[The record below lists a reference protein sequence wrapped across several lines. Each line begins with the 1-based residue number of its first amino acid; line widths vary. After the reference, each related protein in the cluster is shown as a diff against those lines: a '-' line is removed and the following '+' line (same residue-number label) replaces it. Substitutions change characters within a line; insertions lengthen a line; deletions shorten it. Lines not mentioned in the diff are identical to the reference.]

1 MEAGVIEIR
10 LLGRFSAR
18 RSGEEIPPTAFGG
31 RLARTLVRLLVTHR
45 GEFVSHDVLADALWP
60 GRLPADPVASL
71 QVLVTRARRAV
82 GDRSLLVTGAG
93 GYSFVAGD
101 RCIVDAEVF
110 EAAVATGRERLAAGQ
125 AGLALRALREAL
137 GRWQGD
143 PLAED
148 AYEDWA
154 QTYRARLTRA
164 HVQALEDAAAAA
176 MAVRD
181 PVQAVALAQEA
192 VTREPLRE
200 SASLLLARALA
211 ASGDSAAALR
221 ALETLRQR
229 WVDELGLDATV
240 EARDLER
247 RILKEEPLGPV
258 VGRPLMR
265 PAPVAF
271 SELAFVG
278 RDAELDA
285 VLTAVSGQATT
296 PAVVSGGP
304 GTGKSRLLHEVAF
317 RSTVPVLS
325 SRAFLPERDEAWGLA
340 RSLLREALSLDVS
353 VAQAL
358 PERTAEALA
367 DILPD
372 LEELRPVAHGLIDPE
387 SRRALALEAGV
398 RIIATVADKG
408 ALLLVDDLQWADAT
422 SLRLIALAMAR
433 TPQLGVVLAHRP
445 EETDADAPPGMF
457 LDDLTIQARAVVHI
471 SLGALSADAVSRL
484 VVDEELVAAIAS
496 ESDGTPLAITE
507 IVRALA
513 ARGVVEQ
520 DLHGR
525 WATRAGDTAPVAR
538 ELAQSGQRRS
548 IAIRAARQPRS
559 RRDVLSLLALLGRE
573 TPARVL
579 ASALAADETTL
590 LDDLDALTR
599 ACLARLGDNG
609 WAPAHDLVGETVSA
623 GLERAARGRLHHLL
637 ARALVAEDGD
647 SAEIAKHLASAGD
660 RTAAAAAYATATRD
674 RLERFAGDEA
684 LRLADA
690 GLNLDPETTVRSA
703 LLEARAEG
711 RAVTGDLRGARADL
725 QSVLGMGL
733 SGPERARTQARMAML
748 TLGQD
753 LGHAAE
759 LAEMALTEA
768 VADRAAR
775 AEALAVAAFIDVN
788 TGHVDRAEARSTE
801 ALALFEQLGDGGGVA
816 RMLDARAS
824 VTWGRGRISEAA
836 DLYDRVARLYMGSG
850 KLLLAG
856 TPRAV
861 RAWTLVVMGRAE
873 RGLIDVDEA
882 LDLERTLG
890 QTEGEAFCLMVRSEA
905 LSALGRAGE
914 ARETANEALAVFRRL
929 GARVWEATTLRV
941 LGQAEEAAG
950 NLEAAASVLRQGVEA
965 SIGMPFHHAMA
976 AGRLASVLVAMGQLE
991 SAEEYANRALAER
1004 SPAGGYEAHLVLAEI
1019 ALLRGEANAEA
1030 MAAEA
1035 LARADAGAYVESPA
1049 RRRLDRMGWRAGGP
1063 PRTARGVGSSGG
1075 PSCSP
1080 TS

>member
-1 MEAGVIEIR
+1 MEAGAIEIR

-18 RSGEEIPPTAFGG
+18 RSGEEIPRTAFGG
-31 RLARTLVRLLVTHR
+31 RLARTLVRLLLTRR

-60 GRLPADPVASL
+60 ERLPADPVASL
-71 QVLVTRARRAV
+71 QVLVTRARRAL
-82 GDRSLLVTGAG
+82 GDRSLLVTGGG
-93 GYSFVAGD
+93 GYSFVAGN
-101 RCIVDAEVF
+101 RCVVDAEVF

-125 AGLALRALREAL
+125 AGLALRELREAL
-137 GRWQGD
+137 ERWQGD
-143 PLAED
+143 PLSED

-154 QTYRARLTRA
+154 QAYRARLTRA

-211 ASGDSAAALR
+211 ASGDSATALR
-221 ALETLRQR
+221 ALETSRQR
-229 WVDELGLDATV
+229 RVDELGLDATV
-240 EARDLER
+240 EARDLQR
-247 RILKEEPLGPV
+247 RILKEEPLGPAV
-258 VGRPLMR
+258 ARPLMR
-265 PAPVAF
+265 PAPLAF

-278 RDAELDA
+278 REEELEA
-285 VLTAVSGQATT
+285 VLIAMSGQAPT
-296 PAVVSGGP
+296 PVVVSGGP
-304 GTGKSRLLHEVAF
+304 GTGKSRLLHEVAI
-317 RSTVPVLS
+317 RSKLPVLT

-340 RSLLREALSLDVS
+340 RSVLREALSLDLG

-358 PERTAEALA
+358 PERAAEALA

-372 LEELRPVAHGLIDPE
+372 LEELRPVAHGSIDPE

-398 RIIATVADKG
+398 RIIATVAEEG

-445 EETDADAPPGMF
+445 EETDADAPPAKF
-457 LDDLTIQARAVVHI
+457 LKDLTIQARAVVPI
-471 SLGALSADAVSRL
+471 SLGALSADALSRL
-484 VVDEELVAAIAS
+484 VVDEELVAAIAT

-520 DLHGR
+520 DLRGR
-525 WATRAGDTAPVAR
+525 WATRAGDAAPVAR

-548 IAIRAARQPRS
+548 IAVRATRQPRS

-573 TPARVL
+573 TPARIL
-579 ASALAADETTL
+579 ARALAANETKL

-599 ACLARLGDNG
+599 TCLARLGDNG
-609 WAPAHDLVGETVSA
+609 WAPAHDLVGETVAA
-623 GLERAARGRLHHLL
+623 GLERAERGRLHQLL
-637 ARALVAEDGD
+637 AQALIAEHGD
-647 SAEIAKHLASAGD
+647 SAEIARHLAAAGD
-660 RTAAAAAYATATRD
+660 RSAAAAAYATATRD

-690 GLNLDPETTVRSA
+690 GLSLDPEPAVRSA

-711 RAVTGDLRGARADL
+711 RAVAGDLRGARADL
-725 QSVLGMGL
+725 QSVLGMGR
-733 SGPERARTQARMAML
+733 SGSERTRTQARMAML

-753 LGHAAE
+753 LGQAAE
-759 LAEMALTEA
+759 FAEMALTEA

-775 AEALAVAAFIDVN
+775 AEALAVAAFVDVN
-788 TGHVDRAEARSTE
+788 IGHVDRAEARSTE

-824 VTWGRGRISEAA
+824 VTWARGRISEAA
-836 DLYDRVARLYMGSG
+836 DLYERVARLYMGSG

-861 RAWTLVVMGRAE
+861 RAWTLVVMGRAGQ
-873 RGLIDVDEA
+873 GLIEVDEA
-882 LDLERTLG
+882 LELERTLG
-890 QTEGEAFCLMVRSEA
+890 QTEGTAFCLMVRAEA
-905 LSALGRAGE
+905 LSALDRAGE
-914 ARETANEALAVFRRL
+914 ARETANEALALFRRL
-929 GARVWEATTLRV
+929 GARMWEATTLRV
-941 LGQAEEAAG
+941 LGQAEQAAG
-950 NLEAAASVLRQGVEA
+950 NLEEAASVLREAVEA
-965 SIGMPFHHAMA
+965 STGMPFHHAMA
-976 AGRLASVLVAMGQLE
+976 AGRLASVLVVMGELE
-991 SAEEYANRALAER
+991 SAEAYATRALAER
-1004 SPAGGYEAHLVLAEI
+1004 SPGGGYEAHLVLAEI
-1019 ALLRGEANAEA
+1019 ALLRGEVDAEV

-1035 LARADAGAYVESPA
+1035 LELAASAAYVDSPA
-1049 RRRLDRMGWRAGGP
+1049 RRRLTERGLGSTSSPQTVAG
-1063 PRTARGVGSSGG
+1063 
-1075 PSCSP
+1075 
-1080 TS
+1080 